1 MSTRSRMKGDRRR
14 LEREAKRSAI
24 AEQFGDPSLVKTS
37 KPPLLGRALF
47 LHRRDMKQFVGAG
60 GVLPK
65 TKGESEG

>member
-24 AEQFGDPSLVKTS
+24 AEQFNDPSLAKTS
-37 KPPLLGRALF
+37 KPASLGRAMF
-47 LHRRDMKQFVGAG
+47 LRKRDMKQFVGAG

-65 TKGESEG
+65 MKGESEG